1 MDMTI
6 AYWCLLVA
14 IFLPYAF
21 TFFAKFHG
29 DFGPK
34 QNHQP
39 RDFLNHLEGA
49 RKRAHWAQLNSFEVL
64 PGFVAAVL
72 VAQQLQAASQAT
84 IDGIAIAFVLSRVL
98 YGICYIADWASARSL
113 VWFFGMACI
122 AALFIV
128 SV

>member
-1 MDMTI
+1 MTI

-14 IFLPYAF
+14 IFLPYVM
-21 TFFAKFHG
+21 TGFAKFHG

-34 QNHQP
+34 QNHNP
-39 RDFLNHLEGA
+39 REFLDQLSGP

-72 VAQQLQAASQAT
+72 VAQHLLTAQQST
-84 IDGIAIAFVLSRVL
+84 IDAIAVAFVVSRIV
-98 YGICYIADWASARSL
+98 YGICYVADWASLRSL
-113 VWFFGMACI
+113 VWFFGMGCI

-128 SV
+128 SA